1 MMVVILCK
9 RFYVVLLKDRDFE
22 HSRFWTFGILTE
34 IALEKLTKR
43 LDLTEKIHKNIKMD
57 TRQLF
62 LMLGIMKIQNFR
74 SRSRIANVL
83 SHYYFMVKLPIL
95 GPWHLRDSRSK
106 MSKEISP
113 TSGTRDFYSEFRET
127 TLFYT
132 VTSIILTNFPLKC
145 LKKSRVEFIFHPS
158 KLTCLSGTLVILSKY
173 QDDRRENHFNF
184 QRWKQ
189 KRKLNS
195 NNDVRKGFC
204 IPFICTTETS
214 IFLWWK
220 RVELIRDGKWTT
232 PNPKRSP
239 RPFLQVTEAKQTAL
253 PAHDSRQHR

>member
-22 HSRFWTFGILTE
+22 HSRFWAFGIWDLTRPLTE

-43 LDLTEKIHKNIKMD
+43 LDLTEKIHENIKMD

-127 TLFYT
+127 TLFFYCY
-132 VTSIILTNFPLKC
+132 IY
-145 LKKSRVEFIFHPS
+145 H
-158 KLTCLSGTLVILSKY
+158 
-173 QDDRRENHFNF
+173 
-184 QRWKQ
+184 
-189 KRKLNS
+189 S
-195 NNDVRKGFC
+195 N
-204 IPFICTTETS
+204 
-214 IFLWWK
+214 
-220 RVELIRDGKWTT
+220 
-232 PNPKRSP
+232 
-239 RPFLQVTEAKQTAL
+239 
-253 PAHDSRQHR
+253 